1 MLFYV
6 KKMGP
11 QRVISLD
18 TIGHIRNAIVPI
30 PWNAR
35 RLKYLE
41 KYKEQS
47 KWNSFWKRLYS
58 HFPLQRIET
67 GV

>member
-6 KKMGP
+6 KQMGP
-11 QRVISLD
+11 ERVISLD
-18 TIGHIRNAIVPI
+18 TIGHIRNAIVPT

-35 RLKYLE
+35 RLKYPE

-47 KWNSFWKRLYS
+47 KWNSFWKRLHP